1 MTTRNA
7 VGESSPE
14 YGGGGVAVGPISGE
28 SVRDEKAALRLAAVM
43 SERALRIR
51 SLSVERWGEDKAVEM
66 VGLDPAFQD
75 VQAKLE
81 KVAKYREPVLVTG
94 ESGAGKE
101 AMAQAIYLL
110 GQGKGRPY
118 VSVNCPQYQEDNL
131 TVSELFGHTK
141 GSFTGAIIDRKGAFE
156 EADGGVIFLDE
167 IGDLNPGAQAMLL
180 RTIST
185 GEFKPLG
192 ATRARTAQVRVVAA
206 TNRPLNRL
214 VFTQQFRYDLLF
226 RLQHFHLQ
234 LPPLRE
240 RGDDWRLILDHCL
253 IRLRQRYGVEK
264 HFSPAALNLLAG
276 YPWPGNVR
284 QLISVVTMGYA
295 MADGDTIQPTDFAA
309 QLSDTEDEKEK
320 SDVAQDLY
328 RRIVS
333 TGEDFWSVVYQPFM
347 DRELNRS
354 QVKTIIRKGL
364 LAVDG
369 NYKRL
374 VESFHLTGS
383 DYQKFMDFLRH
394 HELKP

>member
-1 MTTRNA
+1 MATRD
-7 VGESSPE
+7 VGDRSPQ
-14 YGGGGVAVGPISGE
+14 YVGGGVAVGPTSAD
-28 SVRDEKAALRLAAVM
+28 SFRDERADAHLARALG
-43 SERALRIR
+43 ERALRIR
-51 SLSVERWGEDKAVEM
+51 ALSADRWGEDKAVEM
-66 VGLDPAFQD
+66 VGLDPTFLD
-75 VQAKLE
+75 VLAKLE
-81 KVAKYREPVLVTG
+81 KVARYREPVLVTG

-101 AMAQAIYLL
+101 GMAQAIYLL
-110 GQGKGRPY
+110 GQAKGKPY

-131 TVSELFGHTK
+131 TVSELFGHMK
-141 GSFTGAIIDRKGAFE
+141 GSFTGAIVDRKGAFE

-185 GEFKPLG
+185 GEYRPLG
-192 ATRARTAQVRVVAA
+192 ATRPRMAQVRVVAA

-240 RGDDWRLILDHCL
+240 RGDDWRLILDHGL
-253 IRLRQRYGVEK
+253 HRLRQRYGVEK
-264 HFSPAALNLLAG
+264 HFSQAALSLLAG

-295 MADGDTIQPTDFAA
+295 MADGDTIQPEDFEA
-309 QLSDTEDEKEK
+309 QLSDTADEKEK
-320 SDVAQDLY
+320 SDVTLDLY
-328 RRIVS
+328 RRIAS
-333 TGEDFWSVVYQPFM
+333 NGEDFWSVVYQPFM

-354 QVKTIIRKGL
+354 QVKTIVRKGL

-369 NYKRL
+369 NYRRL
-374 VESFHLTGS
+374 LDVFHLPST